1 LNGRNGASAGSR
13 NCSCG
18 TDLRFRVAAFLS
30 FLLVL
35 YAGILLIPTGEAP
48 GPPAA
53 RTLVLELEI
62 APVEFAERRPLDLN
76 TATAADLER
85 LPGIGPELA
94 RRIVA
99 YREAHGPFAA
109 VEDLLQV
116 EGIGPVTL
124 ERIRDLVTVGEPVTG
139 PPP

>member
-1 LNGRNGASAGSR
+1 MSGRNGARRGSK

-18 TDLRFRVAAFLS
+18 TDVRFLFAALLS

-35 YAGILLIPTGEAP
+35 YAGLRLIPPAEEP
-48 GPPAA
+48 GPPADRA
-53 RTLVLELEI
+53 FVIELEI
-62 APVEFAERRPLDLN
+62 VPVEFAERRPLDLN
-76 TATAADLER
+76 SATAAELDR

-99 YREAHGPFAA
+99 YREVHGPFAA
-109 VEDLLQV
+109 VEDLLRV

-124 ERIRDLVTVGEPVTG
+124 ERIRDLVTVGEPGTG
-139 PPP
+139 PPR